1 MKLALGFSPCPNDT
15 FIFYALAN
23 RKIGLHGYAFD
34 LCIDDVEALNR
45 HAIQGSLPVTKVSCA
60 AYIRLRQTHRFLR
73 SGAAFGRGCGPLI
86 VVRETPKTGM
96 LDGASIAIPG
106 ELTTAHLLL
115 RLFADASGFRPAR
128 FVPMVFHEIMPAV
141 ASGAVDAGVIIHEG
155 RFTYA
160 AAGLHSLMDLGVW
173 WEQTTGLPIPLGGI
187 IAQSSLGDQVIGDIE
202 DIIRES
208 LAYARRNPDEAMPY
222 IRQHAQELSDDVIG
236 QHISLYV
243 NDFSADYGP
252 EGLAALD
259 ELATR
264 AAAAGF

>member
-15 FIFYALAN
+15 FIFYALAH
-23 RKIGLHGYAFD
+23 RKIGLRGYAFD

-45 HAIQGSLPVTKVSCA
+45 RAMQGSLPVTKVSCA
-60 AYIRLRQTHRFLR
+60 AYVHLQKTHRFLR
-73 SGAAFGRGCGPLI
+73 SGGAFGRGCGPL
-86 VVRETPKTGM
+86 VVARENRQSAL

-115 RLFADASGFRPAR
+115 RLFADASGIRPAR
-128 FVPMVFHEIMPAV
+128 VVPMVFHEIMPAV

-160 AAGLHSLMDLGVW
+160 AAGLHALVDLGAW

-187 IAQSSLGDQVIGDIE
+187 IAQSALGDQVIGDIE
-202 DIIRES
+202 SIIRES
-208 LAYARRNPDEAMPY
+208 LTYARMNPDEAMPY
-222 IRQHAQELSDDVIG
+222 IRQHAQELSDEVIR
-236 QHISLYV
+236 QHIGLYV
-243 NDFSADYGP
+243 NELSADFGP

-259 ELATR
+259 ELAAR

>member
-15 FIFYALAN
+15 FIFYAIAN
-23 RKIGLHGYAFD
+23 RKIGLHSYSFD

-45 HAIQGSLPVTKVSCA
+45 RAIYGSLPVTKVSCA
-60 AYIRLRQTHRFLR
+60 AYIRLQKTHRFLR
-73 SGAAFGRGCGPLI
+73 SGAAFGRGCGPLVI
-86 VVRETPKTGM
+86 ARKNAQSGS

-115 RLFADASGFRPAR
+115 RLFANASGFRPAR

-160 AAGLHSLMDLGVW
+160 SAGLHALVDLGAW
-173 WEQTTGLPIPLGGI
+173 WEQTTRLPIPLGGI
-187 IAQSSLGDQVIGDIE
+187 IAQSSLGDQVIRDIE

-208 LAYARRNPDEAMPY
+208 LAYARMHTEEAMPY

-243 NDFSADYGP
+243 NDFSTDYGP

-259 ELATR
+259 ELAAR